1 MRQACEAGDQATPG
15 GSRAGHGGRPLKVR
29 KTASAGPFDIPG
41 APRSLGPSLMES
53 PAAAP
58 AFANTP
64 ETLSGVGGARVPPP
78 LESEIRAIYARS
90 PLYGQRFPL
99 HAEPLQWSCYRE
111 IPVLTKQEIVARG
124 HTAFFSDYAE
134 IERGFAQKKYEYE
147 HTSGTTSGPMTVVME
162 DGWWNAQTRR
172 AYLAHPRLATYV
184 DRPHRKCVLA
194 PVGCSSNLCPYEDH
208 PFPHRYF
215 DGTVYL
221 NLSSDPF
228 AFSNAEWDR
237 IALELQAVQ
246 PQILEGEPVYLA
258 LLARALQKRQV
269 RVPSVETVI
278 LTYGKASRQHSRRI
292 AEAFPGSAQ
301 VDLYGSTE
309 AGYLFVGDAFAD
321 NLRVI
326 EGNAFIELVPWRP
339 AGAAGAAAGEV
350 FQIQVTTRDR
360 VAMPLLRYHT
370 GDVVRRTP
378 AGFRILGRERDLHFR
393 PDGTVVSAFEIDA
406 ALPGDFA
413 CWHWSLVQVS
423 EQRWEFQY
431 VAEHT
436 APAGL
441 ESALAAALGGGARVA
456 AFRRKFIQPAASGK
470 FALLKPLPR

>member
-1 MRQACEAGDQATPG
+1 
-15 GSRAGHGGRPLKVR
+15 
-29 KTASAGPFDIPG
+29 
-41 APRSLGPSLMES
+41 METS
-53 PAAAP
+53 AAAP
-58 AFANTP
+58 AFANSP
-64 ETLSGVGGARVPPP
+64 DTLGGAAPARLPSA
-78 LESEIRAIYARS
+78 LEREIRAIYARS

-99 HAEPLQWSCYRE
+99 HSEPLQWSCYRE
-111 IPVLTKQEIVARG
+111 IPVLTKQEIVTRG
-124 HTAFFSDYAE
+124 HTAFFADYAE
-134 IERGFAQKKYEYE
+134 VERGFAQKKFEYE

-172 AYLAHPRLATYV
+172 AYLAHPRLAQYV

-228 AFSNAEWDR
+228 SFSNAEWDR

-258 LLARALQKRQV
+258 LLARALQKRHV
-269 RVPSVETVI
+269 GVASVETVI

-292 AEAFPGSAQ
+292 AEAFPGAAQ

-321 NLRVI
+321 NLKVI
-326 EGNAFIELVPWRP
+326 EGNAFIELVPWLP
-339 AGAAGAAAGEV
+339 AGATAPAPDV

-370 GDVVRRTP
+370 GDIVRRMP
-378 AGFRILGRERDLHFR
+378 SGFRILGRERDLHFR
-393 PDGTVVSAFEIDA
+393 SDGAAVSAFEIDA
-406 ALPGDFA
+406 TLPDDFA

-436 APAGL
+436 APAGV
-441 ESALAAALGGGARVA
+441 EAALAKVLGENSRVA
-456 AFRRKFIQPAASGK
+456 VFRRKFIQPAASGK
-470 FALLKPLPR
+470 FSLLKPLAR